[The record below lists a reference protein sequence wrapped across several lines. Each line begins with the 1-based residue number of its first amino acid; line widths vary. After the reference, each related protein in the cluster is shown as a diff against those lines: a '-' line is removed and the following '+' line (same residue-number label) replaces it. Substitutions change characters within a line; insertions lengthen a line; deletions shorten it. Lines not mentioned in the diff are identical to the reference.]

1 MEPDGIGSVVDSF
14 AFEGG
19 QLTEAEYSN
28 HRLLNAEPKLP
39 QDVRLYGVATA
50 RASSCRPS
58 GTLLLDMR

>member
-1 MEPDGIGSVVDSF
+1 MEPGGIGSIVDSF

-19 QLTEAEYSN
+19 QLAESEYSN
-28 HRLLNAEPKLP
+28 RPLLNAEPNLP

-58 GTLLLDMR
+58 GILRLDMR